1 VIYLKGRIEK
11 CGNSYHIRINKIMV
25 DSGIYKE
32 GEDVR
37 VSKIRDEISDV
48 NKEEEAGS
56 DE

>member
-1 VIYLKGRIEK
+1 
-11 CGNSYHIRINKIMV
+11 MV